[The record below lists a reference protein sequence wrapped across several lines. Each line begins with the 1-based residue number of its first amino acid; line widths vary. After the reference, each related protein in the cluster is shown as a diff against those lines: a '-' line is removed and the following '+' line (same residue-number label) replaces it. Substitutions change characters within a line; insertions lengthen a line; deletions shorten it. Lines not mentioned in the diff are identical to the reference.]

1 MFFHLGAAA
10 WKRKDFPGS
19 RGPTAALDVRTRLPS
34 RLSRL
39 IPERVRIGIK
49 RAVNRTVPV
58 LDIGRKYA
66 ANERAFEIVRTR
78 LFSDPDSYISYLRF
92 G

>member
-1 MFFHLGAAA
+1 
-10 WKRKDFPGS
+10 
-19 RGPTAALDVRTRLPS
+19 
-34 RLSRL
+34 
-39 IPERVRIGIK
+39 VRIGIK
-49 RAVNRTVPV
+49 RAVNRTVPA